1 MAATSQSPPDW
12 TSQTEQQVL
21 DHAIALSATQGWT
34 QTMALAAGAA
44 IGLSQGETELLLPH
58 GPADLG
64 ALLKSAPGSSR
75 YDVSSPHS
83 VTTG

>member
-1 MAATSQSPPDW
+1 VDADSGFAAAAS
-12 TSQTEQQVL
+12 V
-21 DHAIALSATQGWT
+21 LSALP
-34 QTMALAAGAA
+34 ADVLAQVDTIAAKTKDDVSFTLRGNGATVVWGSA
-44 IGLSQGETELLLPH
+44 EDSSLKA
-58 GPADLG
+58 ADLG